1 MWVSINKRLVC
12 TVYPKFFSVNMIFSA
27 VQTLGTIK
35 YAWGLIAEGVHGDPC
50 QFPDYHIAEDTITTV
65 SNTDVTQHDK

>member
-1 MWVSINKRLVC
+1 
-12 TVYPKFFSVNMIFSA
+12 MIFSA